1 MLYELYL
8 CASAS
13 SLGQL
18 FLFVLQALSESGS
31 FNAQELSL
39 VCWALARLGH
49 TPPVSW
55 VVSLLSDGLEL
66 QGGLAGQSV
75 VLLMQALVRWDLPQL
90 KEAGKYR
97 WALVCYADL

>member
-1 MLYELYL
+1 VLTSHLAALSPTDLACWFFHVDY
-8 CASAS
+8 C
-13 SLGQL
+13 
-18 FLFVLQALSESGS
+18 VLQALNESGS

-75 VLLMQALVRWDLPQL
+75 VLLLQALVRWDLPEL

-97 WALVCYADL
+97 